1 MNRFISLTALW
12 LIFSPLM
19 LWAQEDQDSPAIL
32 SSFENNLDS
41 MLNLWYVQRSVA
53 LEGIPLD
60 EIEQEDSSW
69 ASHIPDSVYIERLS
83 RIPSIIPLSYNHIV
97 KRYIEVYTRKR
108 RQQVE
113 VMLGLSQYYFPVF
126 EEIFDYYDIPYE
138 LKYCSI
144 IESALNPRAISRA
157 RAVGMWQFMYGTG
170 RMYDLTINSYVD
182 ERRDPVKSTHAA
194 ARFMKDLYNIYQ
206 DWLLVIAAY
215 NCGPGNVSK
224 AIRRAG
230 GKRDYWDIY
239 PFLPRETRGHVPAFI
254 AAAYT
259 MNYYEE
265 HQLSPRE
272 MELPVPTDT
281 LHIIQ
286 KLHFKQVS
294 EVMGIPLKVLRDLN
308 PQYRHDIVPVEDP
321 PFSLRIPMEYATGF
335 IDLQDS
341 IFAYKDSIYLK
352 EEIVRSPSYYTR
364 RYVPTPPAGDYTRFR
379 YTVKYGDNLG
389 FIASWYN
396 VGVSD
401 LKYWNGLRG
410 NTIRVGQRL
419 NVYVPRS
426 RASKYANIENMT
438 FAEKQRRIG
447 KPVEQETVT
456 AEIDPSS
463 GDFVY
468 YKVKTGD
475 TIWDIAK
482 KFPGVSDRDII
493 QINNF
498 SNADRIKPGQVIKI
512 KVKS

>member
-1 MNRFISLTALW
+1 MIALW
-12 LIFSPLM
+12 LSFSPLI
-19 LWAQEDQDSPAIL
+19 LWGQEDQDSPEIVT
-32 SSFENNLDS
+32 SFENNLDS
-41 MLNLWYVQRSVA
+41 MLNLWYVQRSMA
-53 LEGIPLD
+53 LEELPLD
-60 EIEQEDSSW
+60 EAGEGDSAW
-69 ASHIPDSVYIERLS
+69 ASDIPDSVYIERLS
-83 RIPSIIPLSYNHIV
+83 RLPSIIPLSYNDIV

-144 IESALNPRAISRA
+144 IESALNPRAVSRA

-230 GKRDYWDIY
+230 GKKDYWDIY

-259 MNYYEE
+259 MNYHEE
-265 HQLSPRE
+265 HQLNPRQL
-272 MELPVPTDT
+272 ELPIPTDT
-281 LHIIQ
+281 LNITQ

-294 EVMGIPLKVLRDLN
+294 EVMGIPVKVLRDLN
-308 PQYRHDIVPVEDP
+308 PQYRHDIVPADNP
-321 PFSLRIPMEYATGF
+321 AFSLRIPMEYAASF

-341 IFAYKDSIYLK
+341 IFAFKDSKYLK
-352 EEIVRSPSYYTR
+352 EEIVRNPSYYTR
-364 RYVPTPPAGDYTRFR
+364 GYVPTPPAGDYTRLR

-389 FIASWYN
+389 FIASWYK

-410 NTIRVGQRL
+410 NTIRVGQKL
-419 NVYVPRS
+419 NVYVPS
-426 RASKYANIENMT
+426 SGAGKYENIDDMT

-447 KPVEQETVT
+447 KPVEQATVT
-456 AEIDPSS
+456 TEINPGS

-468 YKVKTGD
+468 YKVRTGD

-493 QINNF
+493 RINNF
-498 SNADRIKPGQVIKI
+498 SDVNRIKPGQVIRI